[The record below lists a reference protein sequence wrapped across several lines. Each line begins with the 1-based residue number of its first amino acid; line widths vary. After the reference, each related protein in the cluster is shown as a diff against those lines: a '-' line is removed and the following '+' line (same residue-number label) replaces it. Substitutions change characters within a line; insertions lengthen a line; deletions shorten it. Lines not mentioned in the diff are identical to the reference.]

1 MKEFRGAKPK
11 DLQNFMKELHIPTG
25 SDPDLSRSPFYIHEF
40 IYTKSKIIII
50 TIKDL
55 INPKSNFFFSFM
67 NITKLMVFPNFKLM

>member
-11 DLQNFMKELHIPTG
+11 GLQNFRNELHIPTG

-40 IYTKSKIIII
+40 IYTKSEIIII

-55 INPKSNFFFSFM
+55 INPKSIFFLVYEHYQ
-67 NITKLMVFPNFKLM
+67 IDGFPKF